1 MDDETADLRVLRVFT
16 DADGSGGNPLGV
28 HLVGAAVPPA
38 RRQAEAARLGFSETV
53 FVDDPDEG
61 VVEIRTPTM
70 PLPFAGHPLV
80 GTAWL
85 LAREGAD
92 PGVLRPPAG
101 AVPTWTEGARRW
113 IRGRASWAPP
123 MVLLA
128 CASPAEV
135 ERLQGPPPGVGFAY
149 CWAYLDEERGLV
161 RARAFAA
168 EAGIAEDEA
177 TGSAALRLAAA
188 LDRPLTIRQGAGSE
202 LRARPGPDG
211 TTEVGGLVARA

>member
-1 MDDETADLRVLRVFT
+1 MGAEQADLRVLRVFT

-28 HLVGAAVPPA
+28 HLAGAAVPPVH
-38 RRQAEAARLGFSETV
+38 RQAEAARLGFSETV
-53 FVDDPDEG
+53 FVDDPERG
-61 VVEIRTPTM
+61 VVDIRTPTM

-80 GTAWL
+80 GVGWL
-85 LAREGAD
+85 LAREGAG
-92 PGVLRPPAG
+92 PAVLRPPAG
-101 AVPTWTEGARRW
+101 AVPTWTEGPRRW
-113 IRGRASWAPP
+113 IRGRAAWAPP
-123 MVLLA
+123 MVLWA

-135 ERLQGPPPGVGFAY
+135 ECLEGPPPGVGFAY

-161 RARAFAA
+161 RARAFAE

-202 LRARPGPDG
+202 LRARPGPAG
-211 TTEVGGLVARA
+211 TTEVGGLVGLA